1 MLRPSWRIRYVGK
14 GAYFQMNNIEFH
26 PLTLDRWA
34 DFERLFGPRGACAG
48 CWCMYWKLPRKEFN
62 AGQGESN
69 RLAQKAIVASGRT
82 PGLLAYVDS
91 VPAGWCALEPRE
103 VYPSLVRSRILA
115 PVDETPVWSVT
126 CFFVGRRYRHQGL
139 TVALLRAAVEYVAS
153 QGGKV
158 VEGYPVDTKE
168 EKKVPP
174 AFIYHGTASAFRQ
187 AGFVEVARRSETRP
201 IMRHSIK

>member
-1 MLRPSWRIRYVGK
+1 MGK
-14 GAYFQMNNIEFH
+14 IECY
-26 PLTLDRWA
+26 PLTPGRWA

-69 RLAQKAIVASGRT
+69 RLAQKEIVAAGRT
-82 PGLLAYVDS
+82 PGLLAYVDGYVDG
-91 VPAGWCALEPRE
+91 VPAGWCAIEPRE
-103 VYPSLVRSRILA
+103 AYPGLARSRILA
-115 PVDETPVWSVT
+115 PVDETPVWSVI
-126 CFFVGRRYRHQGL
+126 CFFVDRRYRRQGL
-139 TVALLRAAVEYVAS
+139 TVALLRAAVEYVKA

-168 EKKVPP
+168 EKKAPP

-201 IMRHSIK
+201 IMRYSIG